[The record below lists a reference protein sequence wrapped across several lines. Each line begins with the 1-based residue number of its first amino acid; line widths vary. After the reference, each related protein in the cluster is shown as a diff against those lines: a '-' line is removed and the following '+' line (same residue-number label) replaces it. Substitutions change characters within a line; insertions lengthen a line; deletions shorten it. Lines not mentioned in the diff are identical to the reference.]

1 MAFRIG
7 LNVGDV
13 ITDEGRLY
21 GDGVNIAARL
31 EGLADSGG
39 VCTSEAVYTQVE
51 NKLDLA
57 FSCQGEQTV
66 KNISRPIRV
75 YKIELDAETAAPASV
90 KEPPTELPL
99 PDKPSIAVLPFT
111 NMSNDPDQEY
121 FSDGMAE
128 DIMTDLSEIS
138 GLFVIARNSTFTYK
152 GQAVDVRDV
161 SKRLG
166 VRYVLDGSVR
176 KAGNRIRVNVQL
188 IDAPT
193 GGHLWAE
200 RYDSELEDIF
210 SLQDEMTQKSVFAP
224 KVTLT
229 LEEQARFRQAP
240 TTGLEANDAY
250 LRGMEV
256 LYQVT

>member
-1 MAFRIG
+1 
-7 LNVGDV
+7 V
-13 ITDEGRLY
+13 
-21 GDGVNIAARL
+21 
-31 EGLADSGG
+31 
-39 VCTSEAVYTQVE
+39 
-51 NKLDLA
+51 
-57 FSCQGEQTV
+57 
-66 KNISRPIRV
+66 PIRF

-111 NMSNDPDQEY
+111 NMSNDPNQEY